1 MEKLS
6 WVHVAIIFEVIVF
19 ILALIALL
27 IPNTKDLRVRAGA
40 VQIEAT
46 SPRNVKPAELS
57 QEPPPLNR
65 ICAVRPWLRGRCS
78 ACAGAVH
85 VEREQTAQDFVV
97 RCLRLIIG
105 PQGSDEV
112 RPPGAA
118 QKIPTMRVLFLDSW
132 VGSTSGNISELSAS
146 SRRRISPSDVSGW

>member
-57 QEPPPLNR
+57 QEPPP
-65 ICAVRPWLRGRCS
+65 
-78 ACAGAVH
+78 
-85 VEREQTAQDFVV
+85 
-97 RCLRLIIG
+97 
-105 PQGSDEV
+105 
-112 RPPGAA
+112 
-118 QKIPTMRVLFLDSW
+118 
-132 VGSTSGNISELSAS
+132 
-146 SRRRISPSDVSGW
+146 